1 MKAKSSMAVLMLA
14 ATMVFSCSK
23 DASVLDIFI
32 PNLSNQWVSDRNT
45 NFFFNSDDPDKNKN
59 ESTFTG
65 NEQNPDTGDVFQL
78 TGKYKNYDVE
88 FTFTEGPEK
97 GITYTGKF
105 IKNSNP
111 LRMEMKAP
119 GNVKVTITQNL

>member
-1 MKAKSSMAVLMLA
+1 MKAKSSMAVFILA
-14 ATMVFSCSK
+14 AIMLFSCSK

-45 NFFFNSDDPDKNKN
+45 NFFFTSDNPDKN
-59 ESTFTG
+59 ESTFFG
-65 NEQNPDTGDVFQL
+65 NEQDPGTGDTFQL

-88 FTFTEGPEK
+88 FTFTEGPET
-97 GITYTGKF
+97 GVTYTGKF

-119 GNVKVTITQNL
+119 GNKKVTITQNL

>member
-1 MKAKSSMAVLMLA
+1 MKAKLSMTIFILA
-14 ATMVFSCSK
+14 AIMLFSCSK

-45 NFFFNSDDPDKNKN
+45 NFFFNPDDPDKKN
-59 ESTFTG
+59 EATFTG
-65 NEQNPDTGDVFQL
+65 SEQNPGTGDVFQL

-88 FTFTEGPEK
+88 FTFTEGPET
-97 GITYTGKF
+97 GVTYTGKF

-119 GNVKVTITQNL
+119 GNIKVTITQNL

>member
-1 MKAKSSMAVLMLA
+1 MKAKLSMVILILA
-14 ATMVFSCSK
+14 SIMVFSCSK

-45 NFFFNSDDPDKNKN
+45 NFFFNPDDPEKKN
-59 ESTFTG
+59 EATFTG
-65 NEQNPDTGDVFQL
+65 SEQNPGTGDVFQL

-88 FTFTEGPEK
+88 FTFTEGSET
-97 GITYTGKF
+97 GVTYTGKF

-111 LRMEMKAP
+111 LRMELKAP
-119 GNVKVTITQNL
+119 GNKKLTITQNL